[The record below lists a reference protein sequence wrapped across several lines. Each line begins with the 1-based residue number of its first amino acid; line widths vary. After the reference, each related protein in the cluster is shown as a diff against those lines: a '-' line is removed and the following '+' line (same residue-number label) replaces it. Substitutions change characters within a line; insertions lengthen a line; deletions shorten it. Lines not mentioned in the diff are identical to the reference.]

1 MVMMSESKDPIRKRG
16 DLPAGGHVDV
26 HPEGGQAGLGVI
38 LRVGVNR
45 DMALVQMGQLR
56 LPHRDHGAFGDENGH
71 RSALG
76 VVILPGNVQHLG
88 ADHVRQGGQNVGEA
102 LGVVLLVNVGDV
114 VPLFPGGF
122 GVAYV
127 VNVEAEGLGQVVEAV
142 ELELFSHG
150 GVSPLFL

>member
-1 MVMMSESKDPIRKRG
+1 MS
-16 DLPAGGHVDV
+16 
-26 HPEGGQAGLGVI
+26 
-38 LRVGVNR
+38 
-45 DMALVQMGQLR
+45 QLCFS
-56 LPHRDHGAFGDENGH
+56 HRNHGALGDENGY
-71 RSALG
+71 RGALG
-76 VVILPGNVQHLG
+76 VVVLPGNVQHLG

-102 LGVVLLVNVGDV
+102 LGVVLFVNVGDV

-127 VNVEAEGLGQVVEAV
+127 VNIEAEGLGQVVEAV